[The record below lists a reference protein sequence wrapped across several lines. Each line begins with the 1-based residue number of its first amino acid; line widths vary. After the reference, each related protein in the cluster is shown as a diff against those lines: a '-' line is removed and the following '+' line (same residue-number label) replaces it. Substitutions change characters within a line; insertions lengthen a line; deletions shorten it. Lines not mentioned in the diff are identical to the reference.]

1 MQKLAQIK
9 YECNLYLN
17 MLCHSGGYDREA
29 VFRWGTVEH
38 QGSPDT
44 WSRAAA
50 ERCHHLWVAPVP
62 RSPATL
68 GDVQCT
74 GAGTFPVFTPEGAD
88 TDRGNFY
95 HSLTIIFPIHGLA
108 YYILHHTLFCTLQHN
123 VACSANASYL
133 QYVL

>member
-1 MQKLAQIK
+1 MPLGLAQIK

-50 ERCHHLWVAPVP
+50 ERCHHLWVTPVP

-68 GDVQCT
+68 GNVQCT
-74 GAGTFPVFTPEGAD
+74 DTGTFPVFTPEGAD
-88 TDRGNFY
+88 TDRG
-95 HSLTIIFPIHGLA
+95 IFFIHL
-108 YYILHHTLFCTLQHN
+108 YCTLQHN

-133 QYVL
+133 QYVVL